1 VDKIVEI
8 KKIYE
13 KYLAHLYEGVVINNF
28 ELVRTYKLNEQKEWV
43 DDLYA
48 VFMTIKNNT
57 DEEIYLPDVEKKLR
71 PLFGYEVNVIFSN

>member
-1 VDKIVEI
+1 VDKIVKI

-13 KYLAHLYEGVVINNF
+13 KYIDHIYNGVVINNF

-57 DEEIYLPDVEKKLR
+57 DKQIYLPDVERKLK
-71 PLFGYEVNVIFSN
+71 PLFGYEVIVNFS

>member
-1 VDKIVEI
+1 MDKIVKI

-13 KYLAHLYEGVVINNF
+13 KYIDHIYNGVVINNF
-28 ELVRTYKLNEQKEWV
+28 ELVRTYKLNEQKEWI

-57 DEEIYLPDVEKKLR
+57 DKQIYLPDVERKLK
-71 PLFGYEVNVIFSN
+71 PLFGYEVVVNFS

>member
-57 DEEIYLPDVEKKLR
+57 DKQIYLPDVERKLK
-71 PLFGYEVNVIFSN
+71 PLFGYEVIVNFS

>member
-1 VDKIVEI
+1 MDKIVEI

-13 KYLAHLYEGVVINNF
+13 KYLANLYEGVVINNF

-57 DEEIYLPDVEKKLR
+57 DKQIYLPDVERKLK
-71 PLFGYEVNVIFSN
+71 PLFGYEVVVNFS

>member
-1 VDKIVEI
+1 MDKIVKI

-13 KYLAHLYEGVVINNF
+13 KYIDHIYNGVVINNF

-43 DDLYA
+43 DDFYA

-57 DEEIYLPDVEKKLR
+57 DKEIYLPDVERKLK
-71 PLFGYEVNVIFSN
+71 PLFGYEVIVNFS

>member
-1 VDKIVEI
+1 MDKIVKI

-13 KYLAHLYEGVVINNF
+13 KYIDHIYNGVVINNF

-43 DDLYA
+43 DDFYT

-57 DEEIYLPDVEKKLR
+57 DKEIYLPDVERKLK
-71 PLFGYEVNVIFSN
+71 PLFGYEVVVNFS

>member
-1 VDKIVEI
+1 VDKIVKI

-13 KYLAHLYEGVVINNF
+13 KYIDHIYNGVVINNF

-43 DDLYA
+43 DDFYT

-57 DEEIYLPDVEKKLR
+57 DKEIYLPDVERKLK
-71 PLFGYEVNVIFSN
+71 PLFGYEVVVNFS

>member
-13 KYLAHLYEGVVINNF
+13 KYLAHLYDGVVINNF

-57 DEEIYLPDVEKKLR
+57 DKQIYLPDVERKLK
-71 PLFGYEVNVIFSN
+71 PLFGYEVVVNFS

>member
-1 VDKIVEI
+1 MDKIVEI
-8 KKIYE
+8 RKIYE
-13 KYLAHLYEGVVINNF
+13 KYLAVKYEGVVINNF

-57 DEEIYLPDVEKKLR
+57 DKQIYLPDVERKLK
-71 PLFGYEVNVIFSN
+71 PLFGYEVVVNFS

>member
-28 ELVRTYKLNEQKEWV
+28 ELVRTYKLNERKEWV

-57 DEEIYLPDVEKKLR
+57 DKQIYLPDVERKLK
-71 PLFGYEVNVIFSN
+71 PLFGYEVVVNFS

>member
-1 VDKIVEI
+1 MDKIVEI

-13 KYLAHLYEGVVINNF
+13 KYLANLYEGVVINNF

-57 DEEIYLPDVEKKLR
+57 DKQIYLPDVERKLK
-71 PLFGYEVNVIFSN
+71 PLFGYEVIVNFS

>member
-1 VDKIVEI
+1 MDKIVKI

-13 KYLAHLYEGVVINNF
+13 KYIDHIYNGVVINNF

-43 DDLYA
+43 DDFYA

-57 DEEIYLPDVEKKLR
+57 DKEIYLPDVERKLK
-71 PLFGYEVNVIFSN
+71 PLFGYEVIVNFF

>member
-1 VDKIVEI
+1 VDKIVKI

-13 KYLAHLYEGVVINNF
+13 KYIDHIYNGVVINNF

-43 DDLYA
+43 DDFYT

-57 DEEIYLPDVEKKLR
+57 DKQIYLPDVERKLK
-71 PLFGYEVNVIFSN
+71 PLFGYEVVVNFS

>member
-1 VDKIVEI
+1 MDKIVKI

-13 KYLAHLYEGVVINNF
+13 KYLDHIYNGVVINNF

-43 DDLYA
+43 DDFYA

-57 DEEIYLPDVEKKLR
+57 DKEIYLPDVERKLK
-71 PLFGYEVNVIFSN
+71 PLFGYEVVVNFS

>member
-1 VDKIVEI
+1 MDKIVEI

-13 KYLAHLYEGVVINNF
+13 KYLAHLYDGVVINNF
-28 ELVRTYKLNEQKEWV
+28 ELVKTYKLNEQKEWV

-57 DEEIYLPDVEKKLR
+57 DKQIYLPDVERKLK
-71 PLFGYEVNVIFSN
+71 PLFGYEVVVNFS

>member
-1 VDKIVEI
+1 MDKIVEI

-13 KYLAHLYEGVVINNF
+13 KYLAYLYEGVVINNF

-57 DEEIYLPDVEKKLR
+57 DKQIYLPDVERKLK
-71 PLFGYEVNVIFSN
+71 PLFGYEVVVNFS

>member
-1 VDKIVEI
+1 MDKIVKI

-13 KYLAHLYEGVVINNF
+13 KYLDHIYNGVVINNF

-43 DDLYA
+43 DDLYV

-57 DEEIYLPDVEKKLR
+57 DKQIYLPDVERKLK
-71 PLFGYEVNVIFSN
+71 PLFGYEVVVNFS